1 MSINTNGTRIHFL
14 TKTISSCIRAFD
26 FFPLFIRIVVFLMN
40 QWCIN
45 SFSRLVMREEN
56 ISVLSWLW
64 LWCLTPL
71 STIFKLLDKIAI
83 PSTNIRDM
91 CLFCRLN
98 KQYVNFNIYIT
109 NNKCWNN
116 ILMSINTNGIRIHFL
131 TKTISSCIRTFEF
144 FPLFH
149 NNNLNIVES
158 GVKHHNHNHDNHI
171 ACSNDK
177 INTYHV
183 YLC

>member
-1 MSINTNGTRIHFL
+1 
-14 TKTISSCIRAFD
+14 
-26 FFPLFIRIVVFLMN
+26 
-40 QWCIN
+40 
-45 SFSRLVMREEN
+45 
-56 ISVLSWLW
+56 
-64 LWCLTPL
+64 
-71 STIFKLLDKIAI
+71 
-83 PSTNIRDM
+83 M

-158 GVKHHNHNHDNHI
+158 GVKHHNHNHDNTEMFSSLITKREKELIHHWFI
-171 ACSNDK
+171 RKTTILIKSWTWNW
-177 INTYHV
+177 YHWNV
-183 YLC
+183 GVIYTLLRETLK